1 VHVFGLTGGIASG
14 KSAVAS
20 RFRARGL
27 PVVDADLIARQ
38 VVDLG
43 TPGLAEVAQAFGPGI
58 LAADGT
64 LDRKALAAR
73 IFESPMERRRLNG
86 ILHPRIAI
94 ATQEALDVLRSG
106 GMDLACYEAAL
117 LVENGLTDAF
127 RPLVVVAVSES
138 TQIARLCTRD
148 SITEAEARA
157 RLAAQMP
164 LAEKLAKADL
174 VIANDGDQAALLAAT
189 DAALNAVCTRLGIA
203 TRPPAQPPAP

>member
-73 IFESPMERRRLNG
+73 IFESPTERRRLNG

-94 ATQEALDVLRSG
+94 ATQEALDVLRG
-106 GMDLACYEAAL
+106 AGRDLACYEAAL

-138 TQIARLCTRD
+138 TQIARLCARD

-174 VIANDGDQAALLAAT
+174 VIANDSDRPALFAAT
-189 DAALNAVCTRLGIA
+189 DTALDTVCTRLGLA